1 LHDLLLLVLDE
12 ALLFL
17 DLPGD
22 AGACFSNFAASCFIG
37 LLLGNLLVELD
48 AATPFQIQT
57 IYVFQLLLL
66 PSVILLRL

>member
-1 LHDLLLLVLDE
+1 MHDFLLLVLDE

-48 AATPFQIQT
+48 SALALQIQT
-57 IYVFQLLLL
+57 IDIFELLLL
-66 PSVILLRL
+66 ASVILLSL